1 MKELCIAYSVSVAEN
16 LLPHLKDHSFCEADE
31 VGEVLRHIEK
41 EIWESMCEE
50 WSLCRIEHQLLFY
63 KASVSEMGKMS

>member
-1 MKELCIAYSVSVAEN
+1 MKELRIDHSVSVAGV

-41 EIWESMCEE
+41 EIQESVCEE
-50 WSLCRIEHQLLFY
+50 WGLGSLCRIEYQLFFF
-63 KASVSEMGKMS
+63 